1 MRHFLPVRLTASLAG
16 ARNPEPLSGHVQTAL
31 SKHGGLLVGQDPGL
45 LWVGSGPR
53 GCHRVWSAKG
63 QQRTRGRSLRANCVA
78 RLASS
83 HLDGG
88 GSAIFRHVSKP
99 GHESVV
105 GAQRLRVR
113 KWALALLSTKFEVPK
128 VARRHAGLLKSWTA
142 RAGRRRRPRGC
153 TGSVRPSELALQ
165 QMPWTAPGTFEKR
178 ISFRIL
184 LARQEVSWERRPYRP
199 VNDPS
204 ETGRTQ

>member
-1 MRHFLPVRLTASLAG
+1 M
-16 ARNPEPLSGHVQTAL
+16 
-31 SKHGGLLVGQDPGL
+31 
-45 LWVGSGPR
+45 
-53 GCHRVWSAKG
+53 
-63 QQRTRGRSLRANCVA
+63 A

-128 VARRHAGLLKSWTA
+128 AAILAAAG
-142 RAGRRRRPRGC
+142 GC

-165 QMPWTAPGTFEKR
+165 QMPWTATGTFEEQ

-199 VNDPS
+199 VNDP
-204 ETGRTQ
+204 